1 MYTKRPIMSVDKL
14 LGAARSTG
22 GAPSSRGQITMQ
34 SRFHGIVPAVA
45 TPFTENYEV
54 DYGVLKDLIRW
65 YLDSGVHGISVCG
78 SQGEFFAL
86 SAEERHR
93 IIRTTVETVNGKV
106 PVYAGT
112 GAITTNES
120 IALTN
125 AAESD
130 GADLAMVITPFFV
143 SPSADE
149 LVTHYVQIA
158 KATSLPLMIYNNPPR
173 TGVNVTPPIYG
184 RCLSATDNIVGIKDS
199 SGDITQICEY
209 IAAGE
214 GKKLLFAG
222 RDTVI
227 LSSVIHGGSGAISP
241 AANVF
246 PSLVIRLYE
255 ASRAGNLDEA
265 RRISDILAPLRQA
278 WAWGS
283 FPVVIKEAMTLAGH
297 SAGPARPPIGPINDD
312 ARNKLAAIV
321 EKIQA
326 AAEDDE
332 ASAA

>member
-1 MYTKRPIMSVDKL
+1 MQDK
-14 LGAARSTG
+14 
-22 GAPSSRGQITMQ
+22 
-34 SRFHGIVPAVA
+34 FHGVVPAVA
-45 TPFTENYEV
+45 TPFTRTYDV
-54 DYGVLKDLIRW
+54 DYGALKDLIRW
-65 YLDSGVHGISVCG
+65 YLESGVHGISVCG

-86 SAEERHR
+86 DAEERKH
-93 IIRTTVETVNGKV
+93 IVRTTVETVNGTV

-112 GAITTNES
+112 GAITTSES
-120 IALTN
+120 IALTD
-125 AAESD
+125 AARSD
-130 GADLAMVITPFFV
+130 GVDLVMVITPFFIN
-143 SPSADE
+143 PSADE
-149 LVTHYVQIA
+149 LVTHYAEIA
-158 KATSLPLMIYNNPPR
+158 KSTSLPLMIYNNPPR
-173 TGVNVTPPIYG
+173 TGVNVTPPIYA
-184 RCLSATDNIVGIKDS
+184 RCLEAADNIAGIKDS
-199 SGDITQICEY
+199 SGDITQISEY

-214 GKKLLFAG
+214 GRKLLFAG

-255 ASRAGNLDEA
+255 ASRAGDLDEA

-297 SAGPARPPIGPINDD
+297 SAGPARPPIGPIDD
-312 ARNKLAAIV
+312 GARKRLAAIV
-321 EKIQA
+321 KKIEA
-326 AAEDDE
+326 ATEQLQ